1 MKNYLCHT
9 LLVCSL
15 LAPLLLWSEEQ
26 VNPLKLC
33 VTISGENGSGSG
45 FLLRHRGKLYVATN
59 NHVVLELRNPV
70 IKGINGKAIPFK
82 QVLSAPDRDVAL
94 IPVEPA
100 ISQTALELEEH
111 VDDIWPNEPLT
122 CLGDS
127 EGMGVIVFCAGKFLG
142 LGATALE
149 TDAPF
154 VPGNSGGPII
164 RDKSQKVVGVATY
177 MTRLSNAK
185 WAEGTRFENIKG
197 NAVRRF
203 ATRLDN
209 LDWEALVVLDQSE
222 IHDAQT
228 ALTPIVLKL
237 EEGGTGPEWELI
249 QVYLMAKH
257 GDAEARYVLGL
268 FFAYGEEYEEA
279 VKWSRIAAEQ
289 GHAKAQCNLGGM
301 YANGRG
307 VPKDYREAV
316 KWYRMAAEQ
325 GDAVA
330 QYNLGVA
337 YDNGQGVPQDYAE
350 AVKWY
355 RKAADQGDA
364 GAQYNLGNSYYN
376 GRGVPQDY
384 AEAVKW
390 YRMAAGQGYVHA
402 QYNLGIMYVNGQG
415 VPKDYREAVRWYHKA
430 AEQGYA
436 KAQYNLGVAYANGRG
451 VPKDYREAVKWYRKA
466 ADQGDAGA
474 QCNLGIMYVNGRGVP
489 QDSAEA
495 VEWFRMAAEQGH
507 AQAQCCLGIM
517 YEHGEGV
524 PQDAKEAVKWYRKA
538 AEQGIAKA
546 QEALRRLGQ

>member
-1 MKNYLCHT
+1 MFVARSPLHGGTCYAKRTKDFLRTLVVPRSFIKNNLKKSRMKNYLCHT

-59 NHVVLELRNPV
+59 NHVILELRNPV

-177 MTRLSNAK
+177 MTPLSNAK
-185 WAEGTRFENIKG
+185 WAAGTRFENIER

-209 LDWEALVVLDQSE
+209 LDWDALIALDQSE

-228 ALTPIVLKL
+228 VLGPAAIKL
-237 EEGGTGPEWELI
+237 SDGKHPWPAWELI
-249 QVYLMAKH
+249 QVYNFAKH
-257 GDAEARYVLGL
+257 GDAETQYVLGI
-268 FFAYGEEYEEA
+268 FFDDGEEYEEA
-279 VKWSRIAAEQ
+279 VKWSRKAAEQ
-289 GHAKAQCNLGGM
+289 GYAEAQFFLGRS
-301 YANGRG
+301 YA
-307 VPKDYREAV
+307 
-316 KWYRMAAEQ
+316 
-325 GDAVA
+325 
-330 QYNLGVA
+330 L
-337 YDNGQGVPQDYAE
+337 GQGVPQDYAE
-350 AVKWY
+350 AARWF
-355 RKAADQGDA
+355 RKAAEQGHA
-364 GAQYNLGNSYYN
+364 EAQFFLGVMYDN
-376 GRGVPQDY
+376 GDGVPQDY
-384 AEAVKW
+384 AEAA
-390 YRMAAGQGYVHA
+390 R
-402 QYNLGIMYVNGQG
+402 
-415 VPKDYREAVRWYHKA
+415 
-430 AEQGYA
+430 
-436 KAQYNLGVAYANGRG
+436 
-451 VPKDYREAVKWYRKA
+451 
-466 ADQGDAGA
+466 
-474 QCNLGIMYVNGRGVP
+474 
-489 QDSAEA
+489 
-495 VEWFRMAAEQGH
+495 
-507 AQAQCCLGIM
+507 
-517 YEHGEGV
+517 
-524 PQDAKEAVKWYRKA
+524 WYRKA
-538 AEQGIAKA
+538 AEQGHAKA